1 MIKGVIQKEDIT
13 LVNIYAFNIGISN
26 YIKQIFMNIKGDINS
41 NRVIGGDFNTHWHQ
55 WIEKSI
61 RTQQLKW
68 YIIQMDFIDSFRTF
82 LAKAVENILFKCTRN
97 IF

>member
-41 NRVIGGDFNTHWHQ
+41 NRVIGGDFNTH
-55 WIEKSI
+55 
-61 RTQQLKW
+61 
-68 YIIQMDFIDSFRTF
+68 
-82 LAKAVENILFKCTRN
+82 
-97 IF
+97 